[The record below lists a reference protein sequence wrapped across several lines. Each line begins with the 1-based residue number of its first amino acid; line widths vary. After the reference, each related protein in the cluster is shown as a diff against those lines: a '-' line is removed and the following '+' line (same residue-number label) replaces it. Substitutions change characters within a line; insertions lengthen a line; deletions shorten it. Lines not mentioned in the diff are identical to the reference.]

1 MALFQPRTVVLV
13 VAVSLLVGCAIP
25 VRTARLEPT
34 TPSANQQ
41 AEQQADQQVDQQAG
55 QHAPSE
61 VETQAAERLDT
72 ASCSPAWS
80 WLLPG
85 LGQLCMGKTG
95 EGAALS
101 GLAVAE
107 VGAAI
112 ALSNTDLP
120 DSNESGFSPETLPLI
135 GLQNLWFY
143 GVADI
148 YLEEDRA
155 EQLPFT
161 PQDTLGE
168 LVAAPFNLE
177 VLEAPEVWGGIL
189 GTTAAAFAFSALMG
203 SVADAPADEPIP
215 DRTPQYFGQEMPAG
229 AAYPLAF
236 ATGTAL
242 FSHVAIGEEA
252 VFRGIVQSSLARNQ
266 GEWAGWAWSS
276 LVFGAIHIPN
286 AAAMPAGERQ
296 DYLLYS
302 VPFITAVGSY
312 LGLSYKW
319 SNYSLSHPVA
329 VHFWYDFLLSAA
341 QYAVAPGDS
350 PIGMTYTLPF

>member
-1 MALFQPRTVVLV
+1 MPQSLRYVTIRLRVLGALVICSMLV
-13 VAVSLLVGCAIP
+13 SCAIP

-34 TPSANQQ
+34 TPLSEQQGQTALKQQ
-41 AEQQADQQVDQQAG
+41 APTEIEA
-55 QHAPSE
+55 
-61 VETQAAERLDT
+61 QAAQRLDT

-80 WLLPG
+80 WLMPG

-101 GLAVAE
+101 ALAVTE
-107 VGAAI
+107 IGAAI
-112 ALSNTDLP
+112 ALANADLP
-120 DSNESGFSPETLPLI
+120 GTSDSGFSPQTLPLV

-143 GVADI
+143 SVADI

-177 VLEAPEVWGGIL
+177 VLESPDVWGGIL
-189 GTTAAAFAFSALMG
+189 ATTAAAFAFSALMSSSTDTPTG
-203 SVADAPADEPIP
+203 EPIS
-215 DRTPQYFGQEMPAG
+215 DQTPQYFGQEMPAG

-276 LVFGAIHIPN
+276 LIFGAIHIPN
-286 AAAMPAGERQ
+286 ATVMPAGQRQ

-319 SNYSLSHPVA
+319 SGYSLSHPVA

-341 QYAVAPGDS
+341 QYAVSPGDS